1 MMKKELS
8 LDELEWVKNNVE
20 AVRALMKGG
29 HDVPDAAERP
39 FIDPPLAVVKAQ
51 LQGNIQKKL
60 TKIEKA
66 RQDYLENTARFKR
79 YLDQGTPEL
88 TEYAEVRLA
97 ELASEHFETNA
108 TSHIEALKS
117 KLEKLE
123 VDPEQV
129 FLPIGTIVSITGVP
143 EYRDVTRLG
152 DDRQSYPC
160 VGSVGVVVS
169 LHSSSDLSLGVA
181 FRDEYKD
188 GWGSTYYPDY
198 DRVPTY
204 RVEREMLDII
214 GYSLLPDGSEYMG
227 YGFEQTHER
236 KDANDKRPE
245 MILEGAGYFWRLHDF
260 GGTQGIELLSADVSM
275 DAYPWIEGP
284 VERYVASSS
293 VPGM

>member
-1 MMKKELS
+1 MTKELS
-8 LDELEWVKNNVE
+8 LDELEWVKNNIE

-29 HDVPDAAERP
+29 HDVPDAPERP
-39 FIDPPLAVVKAQ
+39 VIDPPLAVVKAQ

-66 RQDYLENTARFKR
+66 RQDYIENTARFKR

-88 TEYAEVRLA
+88 KEYAEERLA
-97 ELASEHFETNA
+97 ELASDHFESNA

-143 EYRDVTRLG
+143 KYRDVTRLT
-152 DDRQSYPC
+152 DDRKSYP
-160 VGSVGVVVS
+160 VAGTVGVVVS
-169 LHSSSDLSLGVA
+169 LHSSNDMPIGVA
-181 FRDEYKD
+181 IRDEYKD
-188 GWGSTYYPDY
+188 GWGTAYYPNEDK
-198 DRVPTY
+198 VPTY
-204 RVEREMLDII
+204 NVQREMLEII

-236 KDANDKRPE
+236 KDENDKRPE

-284 VERYVASSS
+284 IEKYKVEQS
-293 VPGM
+293 VPRM